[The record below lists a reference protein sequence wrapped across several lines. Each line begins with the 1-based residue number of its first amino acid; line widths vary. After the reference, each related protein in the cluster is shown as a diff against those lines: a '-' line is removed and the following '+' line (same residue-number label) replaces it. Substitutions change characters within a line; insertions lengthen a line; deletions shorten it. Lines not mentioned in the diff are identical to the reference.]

1 MERADKLI
9 ICAIQGFAV
18 GGGLQL
24 PLACDI
30 HILTKDTILGL
41 PASKEGFNPGLG
53 TYRLPRYIG
62 PDPAA
67 HGNLRRQYRWNRRAA
82 YRGLVDCAVKP
93 AEFDREVEAPTQRY
107 LDLSSEGARSESL

>member
-1 MERADKLI
+1 MSAEETPHGYFYRWDQALRLLERADKLI

-82 YRGLVDCAVKP
+82 YRAGGLRRKAGGIRP
-93 AEFDREVEAPTQRY
+93 R
-107 LDLSSEGARSESL
+107 G